1 MLPLALDQYHFKFD
15 QHPHNLSNFVKLKVV
30 SQFRLSKSTL
40 SKCLNFW
47 FDQFASE
54 NCQRLC
60 QEEEQE
66 EWPHACPSG
75 YWSCPLEA
83 EPAGAPHPP
92 PTTPPSAR
100 QPPLLA
106 WSAEGCTP
114 ALCNAMA
121 LYTGKECRAK
131 TTLSHANC

>member
-100 QPPLLA
+100 QPPSCLLGQLRA
-106 WSAEGCTP
+106 ARRLSAMQWLYTQARSAEQ
-114 ALCNAMA
+114 
-121 LYTGKECRAK
+121 KR
-131 TTLSHANC
+131 H